1 MYVFPTA
8 HGWMS
13 RWMSLDFISFSVV
26 LQSYQDDGKVLMKDC
41 VQWKKTTA
49 LYGVLYIFAKSM
61 IVS

>member
-1 MYVFPTA
+1 
-8 HGWMS
+8 MS

-49 LYGVLYIFAKSM
+49 LYGVLYIFEKNMNLS
-61 IVS
+61 